1 MRIFSYVLR
10 HDDGAAPNPFWGMC
24 TLTICKPVI
33 RRNAAEK
40 DWIIGTGSKNSKLKD
55 GKTYDFSKNLVY
67 AMKVTKILSL
77 PQYDAFCKENY
88 KNKLPQWEHQ
98 DWRMRMGDCI
108 YDFTNKDITKMR
120 KGVHK
125 EVNKPKDL
133 SGKNS
138 LLSDFFYYF
147 GENPVP
153 IPEDLHLIIKQN
165 QGHKKIENLDLIKLF
180 EDWILTFEKNNIQ
193 SDPQLRYRFDRP
205 QSERQISLCSSHHLK
220 DDEDESEETI
230 C

>member
-67 AMKVTKILSL
+67 AMKVTKILPL

-108 YDFTNKDITKMR
+108 YDFTNKDITKM
-120 KGVHK
+120 
-125 EVNKPKDL
+125 
-133 SGKNS
+133 
-138 LLSDFFYYF
+138 
-147 GENPVP
+147 
-153 IPEDLHLIIKQN
+153 
-165 QGHKKIENLDLIKLF
+165 
-180 EDWILTFEKNNIQ
+180 
-193 SDPQLRYRFDRP
+193 
-205 QSERQISLCSSHHLK
+205 
-220 DDEDESEETI
+220 
-230 C
+230 